1 MNNIQILTAEEKD
14 IVRKSGKL
22 LRATLKLMEQEAK
35 QGVTTLQL
43 DKIAEDFIL
52 SHEGALPA
60 FKGYHGYPATLCTS
74 VNDQCVHG
82 LPNNR
87 ALQDG
92 DIVSIDCGV
101 LMGGLYTDACVTVP
115 IGNISTEAQKLLD
128 VTEKAL
134 SLAIATIKRGTPTG
148 TISSTIQ
155 EYVESQGFRPVRSL
169 TGHGLGTD
177 LHQYPDIPN
186 SGEKGTGP
194 ELPLDA
200 LIAVEPI
207 VSAGADDIR
216 EDKDNWT
223 LSITDGGLSAHFE
236 HTLLVTEDGVEVIA

>member
-1 MNNIQILTAEEKD
+1 MSDIQILNAEEQD

-22 LRATLKLMEQEAK
+22 LRATLNLMKQEAK
-35 QGVTTLQL
+35 AGMTTEEL
-43 DKIAEDFIL
+43 DTIAEEFIL
-52 SHEGALPA
+52 SHDGALPA

-74 VNDQCVHG
+74 INEQCVHG
-82 LPNNR
+82 LPSDR
-87 ALQDG
+87 VIKEG

-101 LMGGLYTDACVTVP
+101 LMGGLYTDACITVP
-115 IGNISTEAQKLLD
+115 IGTISKQAIHLLA

-134 SLAIATIKRGTPTG
+134 DLAIATIKEGTQTG
-148 TISSTIQ
+148 TISATIQ
-155 EYVESQGFRPVRSL
+155 EYVESEGFKSVRSL
-169 TGHGLGTD
+169 TGHGLGTG

-186 SGEKGTGP
+186 TGKKHTGP
-194 ELPLDA
+194 ELPLGA

-207 VSAGADDIR
+207 VSAGADDIK

-236 HTLLVTEDGVEVIA
+236 HSMLVTTDGVEIIA